1 MKKIVLILTSILLI
15 VGLAGCSSAKS
26 NSDGPYSMNASI
38 SYGGVEKDNLY
49 KTKVSYD
56 IIISGEK
63 NDIENIDA
71 EQLIINPECIDLLS
85 ERGPHTNQIKREKK
99 PYMKIKGS
107 LIFNTE
113 GKSKEEI
120 DAMKLLIGVE
130 LIDKNG
136 NKHMLTFFNE

>member
-1 MKKIVLILTSILLI
+1 
-15 VGLAGCSSAKS
+15 
-26 NSDGPYSMNASI
+26 MNASI
-38 SYGGVEKDNLY
+38 SYGGVEKNNLY
-49 KTKVSYD
+49 KTKVSYE

-63 NDIENIDA
+63 NDIEYIDA
-71 EQLIINPECIDLLS
+71 EQLIINPEYIDLLS
-85 ERGPHTNQIKREKK
+85 ERGPHINQIKGEKK
-99 PYMKIKGS
+99 PYMEIKGS

-136 NKHMLTFFNE
+136 NNHMLTFFNE